1 MDNPVQLNL
10 DLVSLEVGG
19 LQILFDVSFKAYE
32 GEILALIG
40 PNGAGKTSLLNCIS
54 GIYHA
59 TQGQVLFD
67 GQDISG
73 AKSHQVAG
81 LGIARTFQH
90 VELFEHM
97 TVLQNL
103 LVGRHQ
109 KLKKGIL
116 SNCFFWGKTRMEEI
130 ANRRVVEEIIEFLE
144 LEKYRNAEALSL
156 AYGLQKIVGLGRAL
170 AMEPCILLMDEPSA
184 GMNRQEKEDLARFI
198 LRIKHEMRISIIW
211 VEHDMQLVGDLADR
225 IVVLNFG
232 NKIAEGKAETVL
244 NDQAVIDA
252 YLGAKASDFCVE

>member
-1 MDNPVQLNL
+1 MDNTVQLNL
-10 DLVSLEVGG
+10 DVVSLEVGG

-54 GIYHA
+54 GIYHP

-73 AKSHQVAG
+73 AKSHRVAG

-116 SNCFFWGKTRMEEI
+116 RGSG
-130 ANRRVVEEIIEFLE
+130 
-144 LEKYRNAEALSL
+144 
-156 AYGLQKIVGLGRAL
+156 
-170 AMEPCILLMDEPSA
+170 
-184 GMNRQEKEDLARFI
+184 
-198 LRIKHEMRISIIW
+198 
-211 VEHDMQLVGDLADR
+211 
-225 IVVLNFG
+225 
-232 NKIAEGKAETVL
+232 
-244 NDQAVIDA
+244 
-252 YLGAKASDFCVE
+252 